1 MNEKQIIETV
11 RSIAAELSPSCDRQ
25 RIAPRTGERII
36 NVMHP
41 HLIDWFNR
49 EMVAT
54 EERYE
59 VAWPCSD
66 VNTREETVAIERRT
80 QPKRRPTEKGV
91 ALEAIICHL
100 TRVRSGRGGIRDAI
114 QWLPELCERL
124 VAKQAAR
131 RATRRRPE
139 TSEIKPL
146 TEKQT
151 EAVLFVSECEG
162 NIMKAAKRAGIDR
175 KSMQERYDA
184 AMRKLGEAGLKKHK
198 TQQHSLDMRGQ
209 ENATKDDDRRGL
221 LRG

>member
-49 EMVAT
+49 
-54 EERYE
+54 
-59 VAWPCSD
+59 
-66 VNTREETVAIERRT
+66 AIERRT